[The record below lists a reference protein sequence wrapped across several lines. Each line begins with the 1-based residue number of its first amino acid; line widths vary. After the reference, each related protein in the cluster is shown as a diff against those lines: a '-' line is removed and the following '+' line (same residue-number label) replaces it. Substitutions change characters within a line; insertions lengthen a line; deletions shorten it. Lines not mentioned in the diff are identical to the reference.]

1 MRISNMRLCLLALLA
16 ASASDHAAADDL
28 KLSGGEA
35 RLSGT
40 VRSIS
45 PEGIVELASELSPE
59 PLLLKSE
66 SVERIDFS
74 NKASAG
80 EPPSTLVELSN
91 GDLLPAN
98 IESLNAEKLVVV
110 SPEAG
115 RLEIP
120 RDRVKSLQLGI
131 QRRKVIYQGPR
142 GLEEW
147 SEGGGDMK
155 NWDFENASLVS
166 RGPAVATKT
175 LSLSRQFIMRF
186 TLGWQQGAAP
196 NFQIHFADPLVAKG
210 EPCNRYYFQLNAA
223 GMEIKRE
230 STTGNRYKT
239 IAIFNRSADRF
250 PDHRVQVTII
260 VNRDTARLQLMLNG
274 ENEGEFA
281 DPIPNV
287 PDGSGIRLT
296 CNTPNNGVQ
305 EIRDIEILEY
315 DDTHKRHRSEE
326 RGDPENDSLI
336 SSEDDRWTGRLIA
349 IRNTK
354 GGMRFVFKTDF
365 QEKPLEIPAS
375 DVSTVFLS
383 GKSSETAEDKR
394 LPFVLRLPGDGLLGV
409 SSCEFTGDSAT
420 AVHPLLGQL
429 TLRRGGILS
438 IERSPSAAGN
448 IPKP

>member
-1 MRISNMRLCLLALLA
+1 MRISNTSFRLLALLA
-16 ASASDHAAADDL
+16 ACAAGHAAADDL

-40 VRSIS
+40 VRSVS
-45 PEGIVELASELSPE
+45 PEGVVELASELSQE
-59 PLLLKSE
+59 PLLLKSG
-66 SVERIDFS
+66 SVEKIEFS

-98 IESLNAEKLVVV
+98 IESLNAEKLVAV

-120 RDRVKSLQLGI
+120 RDRVKSLQLGV

-147 SEGGGDMK
+147 SEGGGEMK
-155 NWDFENASLVS
+155 NWDFENASLIS
-166 RGPAVATKT
+166 RGAAVATKT
-175 LSLSRQFIMRF
+175 LPLSRQFIMRF
-186 TLGWQQGAAP
+186 TLVWQQGAAP
-196 NFQIHFADPLVAKG
+196 NFQIYFADPLVAKG
-210 EPCNRYYFQLNAA
+210 EPCNRYYFQFNAA

-250 PDHRVQVTII
+250 PNHRVEVTIM
-260 VNRDTARLQLMLNG
+260 VNRDTARLQFMLNG

-315 DDTHKRHRSEE
+315 DDSRKRHRSEE
-326 RGDPENDSLI
+326 RGDPANDSLI
-336 SSEDDRWTGRLIA
+336 SREDDRWTGHLLE

-354 GGMRFVFKTDF
+354 DGARFVFKTNF
-365 QEKPLEIPAS
+365 QEKSVEIPAV

-383 GKSSETAEDKR
+383 GKFPEKADGKR
-394 LPFVLRLPGDGLLGV
+394 LPFVLRLPGDGSLGV
-409 SSCEFTGDSAT
+409 SSCEFTGDSAS
-420 AVHPLLGQL
+420 AVHPLLGPL
-429 TLRRGGILS
+429 TFRRGGILS
-438 IERSPSAAGN
+438 IERSPSAAGTS
-448 IPKP
+448 PKP